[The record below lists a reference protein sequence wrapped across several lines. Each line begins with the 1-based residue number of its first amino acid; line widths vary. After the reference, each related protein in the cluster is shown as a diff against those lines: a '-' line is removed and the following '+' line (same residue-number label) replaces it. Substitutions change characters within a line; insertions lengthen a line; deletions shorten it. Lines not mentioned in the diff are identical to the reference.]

1 MVLFD
6 GEEKC
11 GSRKK
16 ASLLNSVPTSIPSP
30 LQKIELPIATAVWQ
44 ICRGLRWD
52 CQLAFARINIA
63 PSLSENK
70 KRHGADWRHPF
81 GKPKLFWVR
90 SAVFKNT
97 IETQRNLT
105 NKNITHL
112 LRKKTKIFQFYW
124 CFVHHLPEKNGGDL
138 ISYIPQL
145 WMSFIRPSIFPPKN
159 LLSRGIVILQNHPTR
174 KTLPVT

>member
-112 LRKKTKIFQFYW
+112 LRKKTKIFQFY
-124 CFVHHLPEKNGGDL
+124 
-138 ISYIPQL
+138 
-145 WMSFIRPSIFPPKN
+145 
-159 LLSRGIVILQNHPTR
+159 
-174 KTLPVT
+174 